1 MIMGCLTQL
10 PRKPPENHQPLS
22 PSSPDT
28 NFRRKLSYQQSQVI
42 MDDWATPK
50 VDTLSAP
57 KSNQQL
63 LNQVPFTVKKFV
75 QERDTW
81 ECLMFSVLS

>member
-1 MIMGCLTQL
+1 MIMGCSTQL

-28 NFRRKLSYQQSQVI
+28 NFRRKLSYQQSLVI

-50 VDTLSAP
+50 VDALSAL
-57 KSNQQL
+57 KRDQQL
-63 LNQVPFTVKKFV
+63 LNQIPFTVKTFV
-75 QERDTW
+75 QERATW